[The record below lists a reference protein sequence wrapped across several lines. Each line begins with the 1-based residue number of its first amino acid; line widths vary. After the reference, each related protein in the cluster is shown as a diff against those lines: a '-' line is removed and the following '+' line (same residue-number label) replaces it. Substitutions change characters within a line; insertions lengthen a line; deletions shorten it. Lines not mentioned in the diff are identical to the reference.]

1 MGKLRN
7 AGLVA
12 AALVLA
18 GTGTLAA
25 QDTSYTRIPVEA
37 DTSADTAPL
46 ADTAVSDTAVSDTAI
61 SDSAVTD
68 TVVDT
73 LTPDAAPAET
83 PPEVPGEAK
92 EEGHEGHKAWDE
104 GKKTGWDEDA
114 KRDEDS
120 AAVDEA
126 QTLPDSTKP

>member
-25 QDTSYTRIPVEA
+25 QDTSYTRTPVAA
-37 DTSADTAPL
+37 DTSADTPPL
-46 ADTAVSDTAVSDTAI
+46 ADTAVSDTVI

-68 TVVDT
+68 TVTDT
-73 LTPDAAPAET
+73 LTPDAAPAEA
-83 PPEVPGEAK
+83 PAAVPGEAK
-92 EEGHEGHKAWDE
+92 EEGHEGHKALDE

-114 KRDEDS
+114 KRDEGTT
-120 AAVDEA
+120 AVDEA
-126 QTLPDSTKP
+126 QTVPDSTKP